1 MSGHIGTVH
10 INDIELYKRNIPK
23 DWYLPRGYEFL
34 WVLNDAD
41 FPEEYDN
48 DICGWISQ
56 ISLRVFYRIHKDLE
70 ELVRE
75 KFIVSSGS
83 QLHPYITTND
93 PVVFYEEDG
102 NFGYLIATNIE
113 GAPPIS
119 LPQVYN
125 INLMHNF

>member
-1 MSGHIGTVH
+1 MGAT
-10 INDIELYKRNIPK
+10 
-23 DWYLPRGYEFL
+23 
-34 WVLNDAD
+34 NDAD

-48 DICGWISQ
+48 GIYGWVSQ
-56 ISLRVFYRIHKDLE
+56 ILQRWFYRIHKDLE

-102 NFGYLIATNIE
+102 NFGYLIATTME
-113 GAPPIS
+113 GTSPIS

-125 INLMHNF
+125 ISLMHNF